1 MLLICLYVLYF
12 ELYDFWI
19 LPLRPLRIFWSVF
32 WCVSCIFWRVD
43 FSFVNVAWQIV
54 MLCGMLIDWPAAK
67 KKFYRKQ
74 NVSGR
79 YWTVEGRYCWL
90 SCHKL
95 MQCMSLWRECESSR
109 FRSRSD
115 SGKIRQECTTIF
127 FNSPKTRNF
136 KSNSSGQRSPTSQ
149 NKIQRTDQE
158 RRVGNAWPQLG
169 GLRTAHRWWNTHRWS
184 CLDEVFKCC
193 LFWGIHLQ
201 KSGSFNSS
209 AWLNMSWQDR
219 TVHPHNGNRSK
230 TKPWNCF
237 IDHTTENNPVLTL
250 WRFSP
255 LVSTDLIQKWK
266 IATWL
271 ILPVAYACLKD

>member
-1 MLLICLYVLYF
+1 MLLNCLYVLYF

-54 MLCGMLIDWPAAK
+54 ILYGMLIDWPAAK

-95 MQCMSLWRECESSR
+95 MQCMSLWRECECSR

-115 SGKIRQECTTIF
+115 SGKIREECTTIF

-158 RRVGNAWPQLG
+158 RREEMHDRSLEDFEQHIADETHTGDRVWTRSSNAVYILG
-169 GLRTAHRWWNTHRWS
+169 
-184 CLDEVFKCC
+184 
-193 LFWGIHLQ
+193 
-201 KSGSFNSS
+201 NSS
-209 AWLNMSWQDR
+209 PEIWIIQ
-219 TVHPHNGNRSK
+219 
-230 TKPWNCF
+230 F
-237 IDHTTENNPVLTL
+237 I
-250 WRFSP
+250 R
-255 LVSTDLIQKWK
+255 LVEYVM
-266 IATWL
+266 AR
-271 ILPVAYACLKD
+271 

>member
-1 MLLICLYVLYF
+1 MLLNCLYVLYF

-43 FSFVNVAWQIV
+43 FSFVNVAWQNV
-54 MLCGMLIDWPAAK
+54 MMCSMLIDWPAAK

-95 MQCMSLWRECESSR
+95 MQCMSLWREWECSR

-193 LFWGIHLQ
+193 LYSGEFISRNLDHSIHPPGWICHGKIERFTNTMGTGRKQNLGIVLSITQ
-201 KSGSFNSS
+201 LKPILYWPCGDF
-209 AWLNMSWQDR
+209 R
-219 TVHPHNGNRSK
+219 PRS
-230 TKPWNCF
+230 
-237 IDHTTENNPVLTL
+237 VLT
-250 WRFSP
+250 WFKSER
-255 LVSTDLIQKWK
+255 
-266 IATWL
+266 
-271 ILPVAYACLKD
+271 